1 MISAV
6 CIIFFIAY
14 IAMNWEEDGKIIAL
28 LFAVIFVVALIVCWL
43 KQPKSKEHIR
53 EDEISKRLAEF
64 RRKYGKPDMVVN
76 STCSEPRFFALF
88 SKYKILVINNIEIP
102 FSAITSY
109 KLEDKSYK
117 VRGDYEDYED
127 YDDYDD
133 YDDIDYTENDYSAPP
148 WCTQNSPTAKRK
160 RKPRKH
166 CSRKVER
173 PTITIHH
180 YILYANLNL
189 EGNPRISIEV
199 GSEKHLAKPFEDV
212 FKSIIQ
218 SNEADKLQVE
228 NKE

>member
-6 CIIFFIAY
+6 CIIFLISY

-28 LFAVIFVVALIVCWL
+28 LFAVIFVAAPIVAWL
-43 KQPKSKEHIR
+43 RQSKTKEHIR
-53 EDEISKRLAEF
+53 EDEISKRLDEF

-109 KLEDKSYK
+109 KLEDKPYE
-117 VRGDYEDYED
+117 VRGDYED

-133 YDDIDYTENDYSAPP
+133 IGYTENDYSAPP

-166 CSRKVER
+166 RSLKVER

-189 EGNPRISIEV
+189 EGKPMISIEV

-218 SNEADKLQVE
+218 SNEADKLQVD
-228 NKE
+228 NKKQTREI